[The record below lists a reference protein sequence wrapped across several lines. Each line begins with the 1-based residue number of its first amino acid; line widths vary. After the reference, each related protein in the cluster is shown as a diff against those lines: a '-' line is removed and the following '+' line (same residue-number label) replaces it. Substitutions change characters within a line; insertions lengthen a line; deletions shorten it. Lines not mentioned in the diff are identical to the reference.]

1 MWSLQMVASSVLTT
15 LRNVVDPLSAA
26 IKEAYANRIRE
37 AFLNVDANGQLLSVF
52 HETAQRVV
60 VPA

>member
-1 MWSLQMVASSVLTT
+1 MVASSVLTT

-37 AFLNVDANGQLLSVF
+37 AFLTADANGRLFSVF
-52 HETAQRVV
+52 HEAARGM
-60 VPA
+60 PA